1 MLPASPAF
9 RVHYL
14 DVVVIR
20 DAANYLATSLRPTST
35 SQPVLFGLVI
45 REAICGVILELL
57 GLNMLAVHAADV
69 GVLSFVA
76 VGEHHIFSDLLLWNF
91 GVGSRP
97 GAFAVSARPDML
109 FPSL

>member
-1 MLPASPAF
+1 MLLLRLLVAPS
-9 RVHYL
+9 L
-14 DVVVIR
+14 VVVATH
-20 DAANYLATSLRPTST
+20 DAANYLATSLQPTST
-35 SQPVLFGLVI
+35 TDRFLFGLVM

-91 GVGSRP
+91 GVGSHP
-97 GAFAVSARPDML
+97 GAFAVNARPDML